1 MVLTPTYHV
10 FHMYRYHQGAE
21 LVQSSLQGT
30 SLTGTKADQV
40 TDVHQSVSVDG
51 QGRLTVTLAN
61 VALKEAKEIEI
72 LLTERRPEHPE
83 AVLLSGAVTS
93 HNTFDEPDVVKEEAF
108 DRFEVTE
115 RGLKFTLPPCSVM
128 TIRM

>member
-10 FHMYRYHQGAE
+10 FHMYRHHQGAE
-21 LVQSSLQGT
+21 LVQSSLQGA
-30 SLTGTKADQV
+30 SMVGTEADQV

-61 VALKEAKEIEI
+61 VALKEPRDLEII
-72 LLTERRPEHPE
+72 LTERRPEQPE
-83 AVLLSGAVTS
+83 AALLTGAVTA
-93 HNTFDEPDVVKEEAF
+93 HNTFDEPDVVTEQTFEQ
-108 DRFEVTE
+108 FEVTE